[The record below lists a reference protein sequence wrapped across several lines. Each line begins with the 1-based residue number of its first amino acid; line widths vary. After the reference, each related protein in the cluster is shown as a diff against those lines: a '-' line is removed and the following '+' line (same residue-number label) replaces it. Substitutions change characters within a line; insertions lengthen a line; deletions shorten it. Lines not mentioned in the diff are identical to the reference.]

1 MRYNLTSLQIFVAVA
16 EERNLTRAAAR
27 SHLAPSAVSK
37 RVAEL
42 EEQAGAALFVR
53 SARGMRLTPAGQ
65 SMLHYARQMFRTM
78 QEMEDELHGYSAG
91 VKGHVRIH
99 AITSALGQFLPD
111 DLKAFTTQYPLI
123 RLDIEERVGA
133 AIVRAV
139 EDGSADLGIIAS
151 QTPAHGLQVLP
162 YRDDEL
168 VLAVP
173 SGHPLAARASAGLR
187 DALEYE
193 FIGPHLDSSLHA
205 LLSGEATALGLAMQ
219 QRIRVSS
226 FDCMCRMIAT
236 GMGIGILPRGIVAPH
251 LAAMPVVALPL
262 EDAWAMRALV
272 IVVKEFDGL
281 PAVAKALV
289 DQLGQPAVL
298 CGRAE
303 AGKRD
308 QPAP

>member
-1 MRYNLTSLQIFVAVA
+1 MRYNLTSLQILVAVA

-42 EEQAGAALFVR
+42 EDQAGAPLFVR
-53 SARGMRLTPAGQ
+53 SARGMSLTPAGQ
-65 SMLHYARQMFRTM
+65 SMLHYARQMLRTM
-78 QEMEDELHGYSAG
+78 QQMEDELHGYSAG

-99 AITSALGQFLPD
+99 AITSALGQFLPE
-111 DLKAFTTQYPLI
+111 DLKRFTERYPLV

-139 EDGSADLGIIAS
+139 EDGSADLGIVAGR
-151 QTPAHGLQVLP
+151 TPAGALQQFP
-162 YRDDEL
+162 YRGDEL

-173 SGHPLAARASAGLR
+173 AGHPLATRGSVGLHE
-187 DALEYE
+187 ALAFE

-205 LLSGEATALGLAMQ
+205 LLTGEAAALGMPMQ

-226 FDCMCRMIAT
+226 FDCMCRMIAC

-251 LAAMPVVALPL
+251 LAALPIVALPL
-262 EDAWAMRALV
+262 DAPWAVRSLAIAV
-272 IVVKEFDGL
+272 RDFDAL
-281 PAVAKALV
+281 PAVAKALL
-289 DQLGQPAVL
+289 DELQCP
-298 CGRAE
+298 
-303 AGKRD
+303 
-308 QPAP
+308 